1 MNQARPRNLVPV
13 WGFAVV
19 VFLDLLLL
27 HGSVLRAPFLGD
39 DYIFLTEAQK
49 GLAQSLAHAFFEVP
63 NYFRPVSRELYFGLL
78 NPVLGDHP
86 LAFRVVNLLI
96 LGGILAL
103 VFLIARALG
112 RPRAGLI
119 AAGFL
124 ALFHPLRVLLG
135 YVNFDQDLLAAAF
148 SLATVLLVMRNRP
161 RLAGVA
167 CLFAV
172 LSKENAVLVPVIL
185 TAWGL
190 LRRAPPRS
198 VVRDTA
204 YCWLAAAVA
213 VAAVFLR
220 SHFGGAEVQSEA
232 GPASGMAFHLADGL
246 RLTGLALFGLE
257 QPLDALATAKAEA
270 GIGLLAGAAAL
281 SAALAVVAFH
291 SARDAKSRGGGLA
304 VLGIAWL
311 VLGAIP
317 PVLLADRFN
326 AYYVLFPAIGAAWL
340 VGAALARWHVALT
353 AILFAALGV
362 LNVVANGVTTV
373 RWSLDDKTPPG
384 ISLFSAERF
393 RREADYVRSLR
404 AALERER
411 PARGTAVYLGQEF
424 GFLQMGTSG
433 NKGPRYWL
441 GDSTLAVRLIYYER
455 TPATSGK
462 FLFLR
467 YNDKKNTFAR
477 MSDSLAFAAF
487 HAQDAVE
494 AHDLVGARAYL
505 ERALAWIEP
514 GTDSPERG
522 GVESKLATVCYE
534 LGDTAAARRYWI
546 ASSTTELGRAQAL
559 RGLAQLD
566 ASAGRF
572 TASLY
577 WLRQA
582 AAESPEDA
590 AVANALRQVEQ
601 MAR

>member
-1 MNQARPRNLVPV
+1 
-13 WGFAVV
+13 
-19 VFLDLLLL
+19 
-27 HGSVLRAPFLGD
+27 
-39 DYIFLTEAQK
+39 
-49 GLAQSLAHAFFEVP
+49 
-63 NYFRPVSRELYFGLL
+63 
-78 NPVLGDHP
+78 
-86 LAFRVVNLLI
+86 
-96 LGGILAL
+96 
-103 VFLIARALG
+103 
-112 RPRAGLI
+112 
-119 AAGFL
+119 
-124 ALFHPLRVLLG
+124 
-135 YVNFDQDLLAAAF
+135 
-148 SLATVLLVMRNRP
+148 
-161 RLAGVA
+161 
-167 CLFAV
+167 V

-190 LRRAPPRS
+190 LRRSSLRT
-198 VVRDTA
+198 VFRDTA
-204 YCWLAAAVA
+204 YCWLAAAIA

-220 SHFGGAEVQSEA
+220 SHFGGAEVQAEA
-232 GPASGMAFHLADGL
+232 GPASGIALNLAEGV

-257 QPLDALATAKAEA
+257 QPLDALAKSKAEA
-270 GIGLLAGAAAL
+270 GIGLLAGAAAV
-281 SAALAVVAFH
+281 SAALAAVAFL
-291 SARDAKSRGGGLA
+291 AAQDTKSKRGGGLA
-304 VLGIAWL
+304 RLGIAWL

-340 VGAALARWHVALT
+340 VGVALARWHMALT
-353 AILFAALGV
+353 AIVFAALGI

-373 RWSLDDKTPPG
+373 RWSLDDKAPPG

-393 RREADYVRSLR
+393 RRESAYVRSLR

-441 GDSTLAVRLIYYER
+441 GDSTLAVRLIFYER

-467 YNDKKNTFAR
+467 YNDKRNTFAR

-494 AHDLVGARAYL
+494 ARNLPAARAYL

-514 GTDSPERG
+514 GSDSPERG

-546 ASSTTELGRAQAL
+546 AASTTELGRAQAL

-572 TASLY
+572 SASLY

-601 MAR
+601 MAGGR